1 MAAADFQIDEG
12 GQGLTLR
19 LTGDWTATE
28 LGRVSRRLDDGLNG
42 RDVTAVDL
50 SELGRFDTAG
60 ALAVIQAGHAKLPK
74 TAWDERPE
82 AGRTYAMVER
92 LERESAGPPKRSP
105 GWIRTF
111 AKVGRGVQDIV
122 AEATLSMA
130 FLGRLIVATGTTVRY
145 LLLAVMGWLVLGW
158 GAVVKGVNRTEGDRL
173 ISKGRALKSHQFIRW
188 PAWFSQGERA
198 GLDAIPIVAVTNFFI
213 GAVIAFL
220 GANLLTQFGAGVFTV
235 QLVAVATLRELAVL
249 ITAILL
255 AGRSASSFAAE
266 IGSMRMNQEVDA
278 MQVMGVNPFQALV
291 IPRLAAMVV
300 MMPILTFIGMLAG
313 LLGGLLVTW
322 SQLSYGPSFFI
333 QRISEDPNMGTHLMV
348 GMIKAPVFAIVIA
361 AIGCRQGMAVAGDVE
376 SLGRR
381 VTAAVVQAIFAIIL
395 LDAVFAL
402 IFLELN
408 I

>member
-1 MAAADFQIDEG
+1 MAAADFQIDDAG
-12 GQGLTLR
+12 PGLTLR

-42 RDVTAVDL
+42 REITAVDL
-50 SELGRFDTAG
+50 SDMGRFDTAG
-60 ALAVIQAGHAKLPK
+60 ALAIVQAGHCKLPPSSW
-74 TAWDERPE
+74 TQRPE
-82 AGRTYAMVER
+82 VGRTYAMVEK
-92 LERESAGPPKRSP
+92 LERESAGPLKRSP
-105 GWIRTF
+105 AWIRSF
-111 AKVGRGVQDIV
+111 AKVGRGVQDIF

-130 FLGRLIVATGTTVRY
+130 FLGRLVTATGST
-145 LLLAVMGWLVLGW
+145 AKHWD
-158 GAVVKGVNRTEGDRL
+158 K
-173 ISKGRALKSHQFIRW
+173 IRW

-255 AGRSASSFAAE
+255 AGRSSSSFAAE

-291 IPRLAAMVV
+291 IPRLAAMLV
-300 MMPILTFIGMLAG
+300 MLPILTFIGMLAG

-361 AIGCRQGMAVAGDVE
+361 AIGCRQGMAVSGDVE

-395 LDAVFAL
+395 LDAIFAL

-408 I
+408 L

>member
-1 MAAADFQIDEG
+1 MAAADFQIEDG
-12 GQGLTLR
+12 GPGLTLR

-28 LGRVSRRLDDGLNG
+28 LGRISDRLDEELAERPIG
-42 RDVTAVDL
+42 AVDL
-50 SELGRFDTAG
+50 TDMGRFDTAG
-60 ALAVIQAGHAKLPK
+60 ALAIVKASNVVLPAS
-74 TAWDERPE
+74 AWTQRPE
-82 AGRTYAMVER
+82 AGRTYAVVER
-92 LERESAGPPKRSP
+92 LERESADPPRRSP
-105 GWIRTF
+105 GWVRTF
-111 AKVGRGVQDIV
+111 AKVGLGVMDIV
-122 AEATLSMA
+122 AEATLSLA
-130 FLGRLIVATGTTVRY
+130 FLGRLIVATGSALRHP
-145 LLLAVMGWLVLGW
+145 
-158 GAVVKGVNRTEGDRL
+158 
-173 ISKGRALKSHQFIRW
+173 GRIRW
-188 PAWFSQGERA
+188 AAWFSQAERS

-255 AGRSASSFAAE
+255 AGRSSSSFAAE

-291 IPRLAAMVV
+291 IPRLAAMVL
-300 MMPILTFIGMLAG
+300 MMPLLTFVGMLAG

-333 QRISEDPNMGTHLMV
+333 QRISEDPLMGQHLMV

-395 LDAVFAL
+395 LDAIFAL

-408 I
+408 L

>member
-1 MAAADFQIDEG
+1 MAAADFQIDDG
-12 GQGLTLR
+12 SPGLTLR

-28 LGRVSRRLDDGLNG
+28 LGRISRRLDDELQD
-42 RDVTAVDL
+42 RKVEAVDL

-60 ALAVIQAGHAKLPK
+60 ALAIVQASHCVLPEA
-74 TAWDERPE
+74 AWTDRPE
-82 AGRTYAMVER
+82 AGRTYAMVHK
-92 LERESAGPPKRSP
+92 LERESAGPPRQSP
-105 GWIRTF
+105 GWVRGF
-111 AKVGRGVQDIV
+111 AKVGRGVGDIG

-130 FLGRLIVATGTTVRY
+130 FLGRLIVAVGTALR
-145 LLLAVMGWLVLGW
+145 
-158 GAVVKGVNRTEGDRL
+158 RP
-173 ISKGRALKSHQFIRW
+173 GRIRW
-188 PAWFSQGERA
+188 AAWFSQGERA

-255 AGRSASSFAAE
+255 AGRSSSSFAAE

-291 IPRLAAMVV
+291 IPRLAAMIV
-300 MMPILTFIGMLAG
+300 MLPLLTFIGMVAG
-313 LLGGLLVTW
+313 LFGGLLVTW

-333 QRISEDPNMGTHLMV
+333 QRISEDPMMGTHLMV

-402 IFLELN
+402 IFLELDL
-408 I
+408 

>member
-1 MAAADFQIDEG
+1 MAAADFQIDDG
-12 GQGLTLR
+12 GPGTTLR

-28 LGRVSRRLDDGLNG
+28 LGRISLRLDDELQD
-42 RDVTAVDL
+42 RKVEAVDL
-50 SELGRFDTAG
+50 SGMGRFDTAG
-60 ALAVIQAGHAKLPK
+60 ALAIVQAANCVLPK
-74 TAWDERPE
+74 SAWGQRPE
-82 AGRTYAMVER
+82 AGRTYAMVEK
-92 LERESAGPPKRSP
+92 LERESAVQPRQSP
-105 GWIRTF
+105 GWVRGF
-111 AKVGRGVQDIV
+111 AKVGRGVGDIG

-130 FLGRLIVATGTTVRY
+130 FLGRLIVA
-145 LLLAVMGWLVLGW
+145 A
-158 GAVVKGVNRTEGDRL
+158 GAALRHP
-173 ISKGRALKSHQFIRW
+173 GRIRW
-188 PAWFSQGERA
+188 AAWFSQGERA

-255 AGRSASSFAAE
+255 AGRSSSSFAAE

-291 IPRLAAMVV
+291 IPRLAAMIV
-300 MMPILTFIGMLAG
+300 MMPLLTFIGMVAG
-313 LLGGLLVTW
+313 LFGGLLVTW
-322 SQLSYGPSFFI
+322 SQLSYGPSFFV
-333 QRISEDPNMGTHLMV
+333 QRISEDPMMGTHLMV
-348 GMIKAPVFAIVIA
+348 GMIKAPIFAIVIA

-395 LDAVFAL
+395 LDAIFAL

-408 I
+408 L